1 MARRVLAVLLMV
13 AALLPDAAFCD
24 NTTAAD
30 TSTEAI
36 ATTSPSPLLSGMS
49 TALDV
54 DNATEATTSNPSD
67 LANSTTTPSALLA
80 PQTTPA
86 QTTGP
91 AISRPRDQL
100 VYGCETT
107 SPVPAPEPKAC
118 LARHSQFHSHTSV
131 AD

>member
-1 MARRVLAVLLMV
+1 MPRAVLAVLLMV
-13 AALLPDAAFCD
+13 AALLPDTAFCD
-24 NTTAAD
+24 TTPAVDTSTAAD
-30 TSTEAI
+30 LTI
-36 ATTSPSPLLSGMS
+36 ATTTPSPMS
-49 TALDV
+49 TALGLD
-54 DNATEATTSNPSD
+54 TATTSTPAD

-100 VYGCETT
+100 VYGCETA

-118 LARHSQFHSHTSV
+118 LVPA
-131 AD
+131 